1 MPVVGELVVNLK
13 AQTASFT
20 DSMGQTRR
28 VFADFGEDAKT
39 AGRAVDFSMR
49 DARGSMMLL
58 GEEAGVHIPRELRT
72 LIAELPGVGAAFAA
86 LVPIVGAAFAVGLV
100 YKYVEEH
107 KKAADE
113 IKAAWEKVGS
123 VGAEAFEHVGMKMLD
138 VQIRADE
145 LAGDHLGALQKRL
158 EKVDRTTLDEIVAQF
173 EKLGKETDE
182 VFAKIEAKSG
192 WFAKLMGGV
201 DAGPA
206 KTELEN
212 MMAAVAKLKTM
223 PADGGNG
230 VRALLGTDIETVKG
244 QIDEIEK
251 KMKDLRAARDEGS
264 TVGEFE
270 SAAATTE
277 LNALQAQ
284 KEMHE
289 RMLVPLQ
296 TELEYAKQRA
306 AVGEGEKANDRT
318 AAAQQA
324 AQALEK
330 LNDRYVKLYSDA
342 EKGEAA
348 VRALQ
353 EGLTDVML
361 TGWERYS
368 RAANKTLEEQIAW
381 QGKAKTAAD
390 EVTEAHLRG
399 DERIRASK
407 EQLATA
413 SRKATGEGDR
423 DAIKQQ
429 AELGLISKREEREQL
444 AAIDQTELQDLR
456 TAHQTELGELQQH
469 LQAMKA
475 AQAADPGNVTA
486 INNAVNAQAKLNEEN
501 TKFIALQAQLK
512 SAIAANDAAGQKM
525 ASSWKLY
532 FGQMQTETKDLA
544 TQIRTT
550 LEGSVNQFT
559 KAFGDSMARA
569 IVENKSLGQ
578 AVREEAGHMLE
589 SQISMLVQWLEKWI
603 ITHTMAAV
611 IGTATDKTAQTS
623 AATLAGANMVASWSA
638 APWPIDAA
646 APAMGATAF
655 GAAMAF
661 AGGGE
666 VPGYGFGD
674 SVPAMLTPGE
684 TVVTK
689 ALTEQVKSSGGG
701 GAGHVHIHMPTIH
714 ALDAEGV
721 SRVLDRH
728 AALISKSVANH
739 LRKQSRRGH

>member
-182 VFAKIEAKSG
+182 VFAK
-192 WFAKLMGGV
+192 
-201 DAGPA
+201 
-206 KTELEN
+206 
-212 MMAAVAKLKTM
+212 LKTM
-223 PADGGNG
+223 PADGRNG

-423 DAIKQQ
+423 DAIQQQ
-429 AELGLISKREEREQL
+429 AALGIITKRQEREQL
-444 AAIDQTELQDLR
+444 AAIDQQELQDLR
-456 TAHQTELGELQQH
+456 AAHQTALGELQQH

-532 FGQMQTETKDLA
+532 FGQMQTET
-544 TQIRTT
+544 
-550 LEGSVNQFT
+550 
-559 KAFGDSMARA
+559 
-569 IVENKSLGQ
+569 
-578 AVREEAGHMLE
+578 
-589 SQISMLVQWLEKWI
+589 
-603 ITHTMAAV
+603 
-611 IGTATDKTAQTS
+611 
-623 AATLAGANMVASWSA
+623 
-638 APWPIDAA
+638 
-646 APAMGATAF
+646 
-655 GAAMAF
+655 
-661 AGGGE
+661 
-666 VPGYGFGD
+666 
-674 SVPAMLTPGE
+674 
-684 TVVTK
+684 
-689 ALTEQVKSSGGG
+689 
-701 GAGHVHIHMPTIH
+701 
-714 ALDAEGV
+714 
-721 SRVLDRH
+721 
-728 AALISKSVANH
+728 
-739 LRKQSRRGH
+739 